1 MLKKRAGRKF
11 SRNTNSRRAMFRSL
25 VRNLILKGSIETSLT
40 KAKAVSPMVDNLFTK
55 IKTGSLSDKRSI
67 LATLANDVET
77 FEALQKRH
85 TEAKSERTSGFTKL
99 TKIQPRRGDNSPMV
113 RFELSEA

>member
-40 KAKAVSPMVDNLFTK
+40 KAKSVSPLIDNLFTK
-55 IKTGSLSDKRSI
+55 VKSGSLSDKRSI
-67 LATLANDVET
+67 LAILANDTET
-77 FEALQKRH
+77 FEALEKRH
-85 TEAKSERTSGFTKL
+85 KEQTSERTSGFTKL

-113 RFELSEA
+113 RFELSQ